1 LAAVCVAWTW
11 LVAPLHAQEAEK
23 PAQRFPSPLARLDV
37 QDGDTVVFLGD
48 SITHQRLYTQ
58 YVENFFF
65 TRYPDRRVRL
75 HNAGIGG
82 ARAWDA
88 LRRFDR
94 DVAAYKPKYVT
105 VLLGMN
111 DGSYRPFDQAVF
123 DTYQKDMTEL
133 IDRITD
139 TGAVPVLMSP
149 TMYDARAALLR
160 DAKRPAETVDL
171 YNSVLAYYG
180 EWLRRVAE
188 KEGHGYV
195 DMHGPLN
202 NLTLEERK
210 TKPDFTM
217 IRDAVHP
224 DAPGQA
230 VMAYAMIDQL
240 GLGGPLSGI
249 RIEKS
254 PKGNPVAR
262 GTGGKVSELE
272 VTDDGL
278 TFTWTADALPWV
290 LPTEARVG
298 VELTRLGH
306 RASREAL
313 EVHDLPAGNYRL
325 TIDDEPVG
333 VYSDQQLA
341 RHIELQGNPATPQYK
356 QALRVAEL
364 NKQRNEGPVKKLRDD
379 WFAFQALERA
389 KRDFGDGGT
398 DEQKKQMAELQVRV
412 DGLDERIREY
422 EAESQRFLDQIYEAN
437 KPQPRRYRLERVEPA
452 EVSGTV
458 TLDGKPLARA
468 RVTFRGQDLPGV
480 AVGTTNEAGQY
491 IALTNGLPGV
501 TPGEYRVTVVRVGAA
516 DVAALPTKYSDPK
529 ATSLAVTVKQGANS
543 FDLNLNSQ

>member
-1 LAAVCVAWTW
+1 M
-11 LVAPLHAQEAEK
+11 
-23 PAQRFPSPLARLDV
+23 DV

-58 YVENFFF
+58 YVEDFFF
-65 TRYPDRRVRL
+65 TRFPDRRVRL

-88 LRRFDR
+88 LQRFDR

-133 IDRITD
+133 VGRITD
-139 TGAVPVLMSP
+139 IGAVPVLMSP

-202 NLTLEERK
+202 NLTLERRK
-210 TKPDFTM
+210 TEPTFTM

-224 DAPGQA
+224 DPPGQV
-230 VMAYAMIDQL
+230 VMAFSMVDQL

-254 PKGNPVAR
+254 PQGNPVAR
-262 GTGGKVSELE
+262 GTGGKVSEIE
-272 VTDDGL
+272 ATDDGL
-278 TFTWTADALPWV
+278 AFTWTAEALPWV
-290 LPTEARVG
+290 LPAEARLG
-298 VELTRLGH
+298 VEMTRLGH

-313 EVHDLPAGNYRL
+313 EIHDLPAGDYRL
-325 TIDDEPVG
+325 TIDGEPVG

-341 RHIELQGNPATPQYK
+341 RHIELQGNAATPQYK

-379 WFAFQALERA
+379 WYAFQTFARL
-389 KRDFGDGGT
+389 KKNVGDGGN
-398 DEQKKQMAELQVRV
+398 DQQKKQLAELEERV
-412 DGLDERIREY
+412 AGLDGRIKEY
-422 EAESQRFLDQIYEAN
+422 EAESQKLLDQIYEAN
-437 KPQPRRYRLERVEPA
+437 QPRPRRYRLERVEPA

-458 TLDGKPLARA
+458 TLDGEPLAGA
-468 RVTFRGQDLPGV
+468 RVTFRGQGV
-480 AVGTTNEAGQY
+480 PALAVGKTNDAGQY
-491 IALTNGLPGV
+491 IALTNGQPGV
-501 TPGEYRVTVVRVGAA
+501 TPGEYKVTVARIGA
-516 DVAALPTKYSDPK
+516 DGKAALPAKFSDPK
-529 ATSLAVTVKQGANS
+529 RSSLTVSVKPGANS
-543 FDLNLNSQ
+543 FDFSLKSK